1 MMRIAILTLLLLA
14 VPARAQAGP
23 DSDMVAGRYYV
34 SNRDHTAA
42 LYRFKI
48 VVIHHQHTRH
58 LEETLARLAE
68 AYLAVDVASEAQNVV
83 AVLVRKFPDG
93 RRSAE
98 ARQILKAA
106 GLEPIEDEMSWV
118 SRTLR

>member
-14 VPARAQAGP
+14 VPGWAQAEP
-23 DSDMVAGRYYV
+23 DSDMVVGRYYV

-42 LYRFKI
+42 LNRFKI
-48 VVIHHQHTRH
+48 VVMHHQHMRH
-58 LEETLARLAE
+58 LEEALARLAE
-68 AYLAVDVASEAQNVV
+68 AYLAVGVASEAQNVV

-93 RRSAE
+93 RWSAE